1 MAEQKIIKKTAE
13 ELLKKLGV
21 KGKVEV
27 SSSEPPEVTI
37 ETDEEVGILIGFHGE
52 SLRSLELILTLLVS
66 SRVGAFTRIILDVGD
81 YRKQHEEKLV
91 VLAQKLK
98 EQVVAQGKPQFF
110 LNLEARDRRFVHL
123 FFQEDKEVTTESQ
136 GEGEERQLI
145 IKPR

>member
-1 MAEQKIIKKTAE
+1 MTDQKIIKKTAE
-13 ELLKKLGV
+13 ELFKKLGV

-37 ETDEEVGILIGFHGE
+37 ETEEAGILIGFHGE

-66 SRVGAFTRIILDVGD
+66 ARLGAFTRIIFDVGD

-98 EQVVAQGKPQFF
+98 EQVLAQGKPQFF